1 MKKGFTLIELLVVVL
16 IIGILSAIALPN
28 YQRAVMRAGFTEIE
42 MNMQALVR
50 AEQVYYLAN
59 DEYTTNLEDLDITVP
74 PCKCPAGMCTSC
86 SYDVGISY
94 TDVAGGER
102 YQSNVSAIMN
112 AGSYEFFVKAKD
124 TTNCAGTLY
133 GGVVYTDNRVPENI
147 RKALGF
153 TVDAHTCG
161 VGGNFSRP

>member
-59 DEYTTNLEDLDITVP
+59 DEYTENLEDLDITVP

-94 TDVAGGER
+94 TNEGS
-102 YQSNVSAIMN
+102 QNNVSVSMN
-112 AGSYEFFVKAKD
+112 MGSSGSFTVWGKDAGQCTGKEYQ
-124 TTNCAGTLY
+124 
-133 GGVVYTDNRVPENI
+133 GVIYARSSVPEDI

-153 TVDAHTCG
+153 TVDSNTCG
-161 VGGNFSRP
+161 VGFSFSRP